1 MHVNYDRLRYLLQR
15 SAAKECSREEMEELY
30 DSIAAVRDEELY
42 PLLEEL
48 YQGID
53 PSIRVEDIDWEAMFN
68 RMTEQVSAG
77 SRSPVVSRNSR
88 SVPVWLRY
96 SAAAVV
102 VLGAATLFLV
112 SITHSHKPSAQGPV
126 ALTPVAGDIA
136 PGGNK
141 AILTLANGSSI
152 VLDSAATGVLAK
164 QGNADVVKQAGGGL
178 AYRSLGTSP
187 GAIPNAAV
195 ATTAVLYNT
204 LTVPRGGQY
213 HLILSD
219 GSQVWLNAA
228 SSLRYPTT
236 FTSGER
242 RVEIIG
248 EAYFEVA
255 ANASM
260 PFRVTGG
267 GMEVQVLGTQ
277 FDMNAYEDA
286 PFARTTLVKGSV
298 RVGNDGNHFTIVPG
312 EQAQLVGGGLRVLRA
327 ADVDGEIA
335 WKEGRFA
342 FEETDLRE
350 VMRQV
355 ARWYDVEVE
364 YRGEVDGR
372 RFTADISRGRSLST
386 LLKALEATSNIHFKI
401 QGRQLIVTP

>member
-1 MHVNYDRLRYLLQR
+1 
-15 SAAKECSREEMEELY
+15 
-30 DSIAAVRDEELY
+30 
-42 PLLEEL
+42 
-48 YQGID
+48 
-53 PSIRVEDIDWEAMFN
+53 
-68 RMTEQVSAG
+68 
-77 SRSPVVSRNSR
+77 
-88 SVPVWLRY
+88 
-96 SAAAVV
+96 
-102 VLGAATLFLV
+102 
-112 SITHSHKPSAQGPV
+112 
-126 ALTPVAGDIA
+126 
-136 PGGNK
+136 
-141 AILTLANGSSI
+141 
-152 VLDSAATGVLAK
+152 LAK

-178 AYRSLGTSP
+178 AYRSS
-187 GAIPNAAV
+187 GASGSMTADAAI
-195 ATTAVLYNT
+195 ATKAVLYNT

-213 HLILSD
+213 HLTLSD

-242 RVEIIG
+242 RVEITG
-248 EAYFEVA
+248 EAYFEVS

-298 RVGNDGNHFTIVPG
+298 RVGSGDNHFTITPG
-312 EQAQLVGGGLRVLRA
+312 EQAQLVSGGGIRVLRD

-335 WKEGRFA
+335 WKEGQFA